1 MNSLRYTLDCLKR
14 ENGTLALIVV
24 ASGKGGVTKTTT
36 TYALAAALRELEEP
50 CVLLDLDPGA
60 SLTENAGLIAD
71 GTHALDLLEGRG
83 SIATLSAPTRDDIP
97 LIPGTGDLL
106 SAAGQRSDLV
116 AWAERLRALAETTL
130 LLVDT
135 AQGLGLPATRAALLA
150 ADYIVVPMQAEPA
163 VIKRSYPDV
172 LALLRLFRGDAELRS
187 LFPLNPSLLF
197 VLTKHNG
204 RLGLTRHE
212 LDKLAKEGV
221 HIAAYIP
228 TSVAA
233 AEACLSGK
241 SVVTYAP
248 RSPVAEGYRSLAR
261 TLIAAMNAR
270 KIQVA
275 S

>member
-1 MNSLRYTLDCLKR
+1 MPI
-14 ENGTLALIVV
+14 IVI

-36 TYALAAALRELEEP
+36 SYALAAALAELEEAP
-50 CVLLDLDPGA
+50 VLLDLDPGA

-71 GTHALDLLEGRG
+71 GTHALDFLEGRG
-83 SIATLSAPTRDDIP
+83 SIETLSAQTVDDIP

-106 SAAGQRSDLV
+106 AAAGDRKQLT
-116 AWAERLRALAETTL
+116 AWALQLRAAAERH
-130 LLVDT
+130 LLVIDT

-172 LALLRLFRGDAELRS
+172 LALLRLFRADPELKGK
-187 LFPLNPSLLF
+187 FPLNPSLLF
-197 VLTKHNG
+197 VLTKHNS

-221 HIAAYIP
+221 QIAAYVP
-228 TSVAA
+228 TGVVA

-248 RSPVAEGYRSLAR
+248 RSPVAQGYRQLAR

>member
-1 MNSLRYTLDCLKR
+1 M
-14 ENGTLALIVV
+14 ALIVV

-36 TYALAAALRELEEP
+36 AYALAAALRELEEAP
-50 CVLLDLDPGA
+50 FLLDLDPGA

-83 SIATLSAPTRDDIP
+83 SLESLSAATIDDVP
-97 LIPGTGDLL
+97 LIPGTADLL
-106 SAAGQRSDLV
+106 AAAGDRGQLI
-116 AWAERLRALAETTL
+116 AWAERLRALAETQL
-130 LLVDT
+130 LIIDT

-172 LALLRLFRGDAELRS
+172 LALLRLFRADDELRAR
-187 LFPLNPSLLF
+187 FPLNPSFLF
-197 VLTKHNG
+197 VLTKHNS

-212 LDKLAKEGV
+212 LDKLAREGV
-221 HIAAYIP
+221 QIAAYVP
-228 TSVAA
+228 SGVAA
-233 AEACLSGK
+233 AESCLSGK

-248 RSPVAEGYRSLAR
+248 RSPVAQGYRALAR

-270 KIQVA
+270 KLEVA

>member
-1 MNSLRYTLDCLKR
+1 MPLV
-14 ENGTLALIVV
+14 VV

-36 TYALAAALRELEEP
+36 TYALGAALRELGEEP
-50 CVLLDLDPGA
+50 VLLDLDPGA

-71 GTHALDLLEGRG
+71 GRHALDLLEGRG
-83 SIATLSAPTRDDIP
+83 TVASLSASTADDIP

-106 SAAGQRSDLV
+106 VAGGDRAQLI
-116 AWAERLRALAETTL
+116 AWADRLRTAGSTTL
-130 LLVDT
+130 LIADT

-150 ADYIVVPMQAEPA
+150 ADYIIVPMQAEPA

-172 LALLRLFRGDAELRS
+172 LALLRLFRADPELKARY
-187 LFPLNPSLLF
+187 PLTPSLLF
-197 VLTKHNG
+197 VLTKHNS

-221 HIAAYIP
+221 QIAAYVP
-228 TSVAA
+228 TGVSA

-248 RSPVAEGYRSLAR
+248 KSPVAQGYRDLAR
-261 TLIAAMNAR
+261 TLLAAMNSR
-270 KIQVA
+270 KIEVA

>member
-1 MNSLRYTLDCLKR
+1 MP
-14 ENGTLALIVV
+14 LIVV

-36 TYALAAALRELEEP
+36 TYALAAALRELDTAP
-50 CVLLDLDPGA
+50 VLLDLDPGA

-71 GTHALDLLEGRG
+71 GTHALDFLEGRG
-83 SIATLSAPTRDDIP
+83 TVEALSAPTVDGIP

-106 SAAGQRSDLV
+106 AAGGERAQLI
-116 AWAERLRALAETTL
+116 AWAERLRAAARTTL

-135 AQGLGLPATRAALLA
+135 AQGLGLGATRAALLA

-172 LALLRLFRGDAELRS
+172 LALMRLFTADTELRAR
-187 LFPLNPSLLF
+187 FPLNPSLLF
-197 VLTKHNG
+197 VLTKHNA

-221 HIAAYIP
+221 QIAAYVP
-228 TSVAA
+228 TGVAA
-233 AEACLSGK
+233 AEACLSGQ
-241 SVVTYAP
+241 SVVTYQP
-248 RSPVAEGYRSLAR
+248 RGPVAQGYRTLAR
-261 TLIAAMNAR
+261 TLIAAMNSA
-270 KIQVA
+270 KIDVA

>member
-1 MNSLRYTLDCLKR
+1 MP
-14 ENGTLALIVV
+14 LIVV

-36 TYALAAALRELEEP
+36 TYALAAALRELGEEP
-50 CVLLDLDPGA
+50 VLLDLDPGA

-83 SIATLSAPTRDDIP
+83 TVESLSAPTTDEIP

-106 SAAGQRSDLV
+106 ASNGDRTQLI
-116 AWAERLRALAETTL
+116 AWAERLRAAAATTL
-130 LLVDT
+130 LVADT

-172 LALLRLFRGDAELRS
+172 LALLRLFRGDPELRPR
-187 LFPLNPSLLF
+187 FPLTPSLLF
-197 VLTKHNG
+197 VLTKHNN

-221 HIAAYIP
+221 HIAAYVP
-228 TSVAA
+228 TGVAA

-248 RSPVAEGYRSLAR
+248 RSPVAQGYRDLAR
-261 TLIAAMNAR
+261 TLIAAMNSR
-270 KIQVA
+270 KIEVA

>member
-1 MNSLRYTLDCLKR
+1 MP
-14 ENGTLALIVV
+14 LIVV

-36 TYALAAALRELEEP
+36 TYALGAALRELGEAP
-50 CVLLDLDPGA
+50 VLLDLDPGA

-83 SIATLSAPTRDDIP
+83 NIHTLSAPTIDEIP

-106 SAAGQRSDLV
+106 ASGGDRSQLI
-116 AWAERLRALAETTL
+116 AWAERLRSAAATTL
-130 LLVDT
+130 VVADT

-172 LALLRLFRGDAELRS
+172 LALLRLFRGDPELRPR
-187 LFPLNPSLLF
+187 FPLNPSLLF

-221 HIAAYIP
+221 QIAAYVP
-228 TSVAA
+228 TGVAA
-233 AEACLSGK
+233 AEACLTGR

-248 RSPVAEGYRSLAR
+248 RSQVAQGYRALAR
-261 TLIAAMNAR
+261 TLIAAMNSR
-270 KIQVA
+270 KIEVA

>member
-1 MNSLRYTLDCLKR
+1 MP
-14 ENGTLALIVV
+14 LIVV

-36 TYALAAALRELEEP
+36 TYALGAALRELGEEP
-50 CVLLDLDPGA
+50 VLLDLDPGA

-83 SIATLSAPTRDDIP
+83 TVESLSAPTTDEIA

-106 SAAGQRSDLV
+106 ASNGDRTQLI
-116 AWAERLRALAETTL
+116 AWAERLRAAAATTL
-130 LLVDT
+130 LVADT

-172 LALLRLFRGDAELRS
+172 LALLRLFRSDPELRPR
-187 LFPLNPSLLF
+187 FPLSPILLF
-197 VLTKHNG
+197 VLTKHNN

-221 HIAAYIP
+221 QIAAYVP
-228 TSVAA
+228 TGVAA

-248 RSPVAEGYRSLAR
+248 RSPVAQGYRDLAR
-261 TLIAAMNAR
+261 TLIAAMNSR
-270 KIQVA
+270 KIEVA

>member
-1 MNSLRYTLDCLKR
+1 M
-14 ENGTLALIVV
+14 ALVVV

-36 TYALAAALRELEEP
+36 AYALAAALRELEEDP
-50 CVLLDLDPGA
+50 VLLDLDPGA

-83 SIATLSAPTRDDIP
+83 SVESLSAFTTDDIA
-97 LIPGTGDLL
+97 LVPGTADLL
-106 SAAGQRSDLV
+106 RAAGHRGQLT
-116 AWAERLRALAETTL
+116 AWAERLRLAASMKL
-130 LLVDT
+130 IIADT

-150 ADYIVVPMQAEPA
+150 ADYIIVPMQAEPA

-172 LALLRLFRGDAELRS
+172 LALLRLFRADEELRS

-197 VLTKHNG
+197 VLTKHNS

-221 HIAAYIP
+221 QIAAYVP
-228 TSVAA
+228 TGVAA

-248 RSPVAEGYRSLAR
+248 RSPVAQGYRALAR

-270 KIQVA
+270 KIEVA

>member
-1 MNSLRYTLDCLKR
+1 MP
-14 ENGTLALIVV
+14 LIVI

-36 TYALAAALRELEEP
+36 TYALAAALRELEEEP
-50 CVLLDLDPGA
+50 VLLDLDPGA

-83 SIATLSAPTRDDIP
+83 SVEGLSAPTTDRIP
-97 LIPGTGDLL
+97 LVPGTADLL
-106 SAAGQRSDLV
+106 APPGDRAQLV
-116 AWAERLRALAETTL
+116 AWGQRLRAIAEATL
-130 LLVDT
+130 LVVDT

-150 ADYIVVPMQAEPA
+150 ADYVVVPMQAEPA

-172 LALLRLFRGDAELRS
+172 LALLRLFRGDPELRS
-187 LFPLNPSLLF
+187 RFPLNPSLLF
-197 VLTKHNG
+197 VLTKHNS

-221 HIAAYIP
+221 QIAAYVP
-228 TSVAA
+228 TGVAA

-248 RSPVAEGYRSLAR
+248 RSPVAQGYRDLAR

-270 KIQVA
+270 KIEVA

>member
-1 MNSLRYTLDCLKR
+1 MP
-14 ENGTLALIVV
+14 LIVV

-36 TYALAAALRELEEP
+36 TYALGAALRELEEAP
-50 CVLLDLDPGA
+50 VLLDLDPGA

-83 SIATLSAPTRDDIP
+83 TVESLSAPTIDDIP

-106 SAAGQRSDLV
+106 AAAGDRAQLV
-116 AWAERLRALAETTL
+116 AWAERLREAAEATL
-130 LLVDT
+130 LIADT

-172 LALLRLFRGDAELRS
+172 LALLRLFRGDPELRS
-187 LFPLNPSLLF
+187 RFPLNPSLLF

-204 RLGLTRHE
+204 RLGLTHHE

-221 HIAAYIP
+221 QIAAFVP
-228 TSVAA
+228 SAVAA
-233 AEACLSGK
+233 AEACLSGQ
-241 SVVTYAP
+241 SVITYAP
-248 RSPVAEGYRSLAR
+248 RSPVAEGYRALAR
-261 TLIAAMNAR
+261 TLVAALNAR
-270 KIQVA
+270 KIEVA

>member
-1 MNSLRYTLDCLKR
+1 MP
-14 ENGTLALIVV
+14 LIVV

-36 TYALAAALRELEEP
+36 TYALAAALRELEEAP
-50 CVLLDLDPGA
+50 VLLDLDPGA

-83 SIATLSAPTRDDIP
+83 TVASLSAPTTDGIP
-97 LIPGTGDLL
+97 LVPGSGDLL
-106 SAAGQRSDLV
+106 AAAGERSQLI
-116 AWAERLRALAETTL
+116 AWADRLRAAAASTL
-130 LLVDT
+130 LVADT
-135 AQGLGLPATRAALLA
+135 AQGLGLAATRAALLA
-150 ADYIVVPMQAEPA
+150 ADYIIVPMQAEPA

-172 LALLRLFRGDAELRS
+172 LALLRLFRADAELRARFT
-187 LFPLNPSLLF
+187 LDPSLLF
-197 VLTKHNG
+197 VLTKHNA

-221 HIAAYIP
+221 QIAAYVP
-228 TSVAA
+228 TGVAA

-248 RSPVAEGYRSLAR
+248 RSAVAQGYRALAR

-270 KIQVA
+270 KIDVA

>member
-1 MNSLRYTLDCLKR
+1 MPLV
-14 ENGTLALIVV
+14 VV

-36 TYALAAALRELEEP
+36 AYALAAALRELDEHP
-50 CVLLDLDPGA
+50 VLLDLDPGA

-83 SIATLSAPTRDDIP
+83 SVESLSAPTTDDIA
-97 LIPGTGDLL
+97 LIPGTADLL
-106 SAAGQRSDLV
+106 GAAGHRSQLT
-116 AWAERLRALAETTL
+116 AWAERLRMAAGTKL
-130 LLVDT
+130 LIADT

-172 LALLRLFRGDAELRS
+172 LALLRLFRADEELRS
-187 LFPLNPSLLF
+187 RFPLNPSLLF
-197 VLTKHNG
+197 VLTKHNS

-221 HIAAYIP
+221 QIAAYVP
-228 TSVAA
+228 TGVAA

-248 RSPVAEGYRSLAR
+248 RSPVAQGYRALAR

-270 KIQVA
+270 KIEVA

>member
-1 MNSLRYTLDCLKR
+1 MPLV
-14 ENGTLALIVV
+14 VV

-36 TYALAAALRELEEP
+36 TYALAAALRELEETP
-50 CVLLDLDPGA
+50 VLLDLDPGA

-83 SIATLSAPTRDDIP
+83 TVASLSAQTTDEIP
-97 LIPGTGDLL
+97 LIPGTADLL
-106 SAAGQRSDLV
+106 AGTGDRIQL
-116 AWAERLRALAETTL
+116 AEWAKRLRAAAETSL
-130 LLVDT
+130 LVVDT

-172 LALLRLFRGDAELRS
+172 LALLRLFRADEILRS
-187 LFPLNPSLLF
+187 QFPLNPSLLF
-197 VLTKHNG
+197 VLTKHNS

-221 HIAAYIP
+221 QIAAYVP
-228 TSVAA
+228 TGVAA

-248 RSPVAEGYRSLAR
+248 RSPVAQGYRALAR

-270 KIQVA
+270 KIEVA